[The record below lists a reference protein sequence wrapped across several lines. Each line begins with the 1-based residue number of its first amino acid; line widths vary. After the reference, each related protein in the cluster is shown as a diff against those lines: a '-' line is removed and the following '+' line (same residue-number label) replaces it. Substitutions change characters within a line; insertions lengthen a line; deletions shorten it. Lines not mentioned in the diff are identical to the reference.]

1 MKLTSKVAT
10 AVTGLV
16 FIGSSVFAQS
26 LSDAKKA
33 IDAEQYQKAKSML
46 KNLTVTQANKD
57 ENYFYLGWIYT
68 LQDYPDSAKAI
79 FEKGIAADPKSA
91 LNYAGLGAV
100 AHVEKDEATARTN
113 FDKAISLAGKNSK
126 PYVYVGRAYL
136 LTTGSNNVT
145 PANANA
151 AIAVLGKG
159 LAVNSK
165 DPELDIAM
173 GDAYRSQLK
182 SNEAYKY
189 YQDAVNLAPNSP
201 TANVAIGVL
210 WKYANN
216 FDGAESQFKKALGF
230 DPNFGPAYRE
240 WAETDLRWAQNDPS
254 KASAK
259 VKEAVDHFQ
268 KFLSLTD
275 NSEESQMRYAD
286 FLINAGDYKTL
297 QQVAQSLAS
306 SKNPNLR
313 AYRYLGY
320 AAYENGDYQASV
332 TALNK
337 WMAQAGPKRII
348 PSDYL
353 YLGRAEIGLKQDS
366 LGIQNL
372 RTAYQL
378 DSTNTDVFEEIAKSY
393 YAQKKY
399 KQAGDAYREY
409 NEKSKKPN
417 LQDYVREGISYY
429 FAFQDD
435 YYSTNPAVKAK
446 ADTSLLN
453 YASNAFTFVQTHA
466 AAPSADVALY
476 QARAVDLKETDRNNI
491 KGLAKPYYEQYIQ
504 LVTARGVTDK
514 DKKSLAEAYAYLGN
528 IYEFKEKDAAKAEEN
543 FAKARELDP
552 TNRSVLNHYQKGAA
566 KAPGKGR

>member
-10 AVTGLV
+10 TAAGLV
-16 FIGSSVFAQS
+16 FVGSSVFAQS

-68 LQDYPDSAKAI
+68 LQDYADSAKAV
-79 FEKGIAADPKSA
+79 FEKGIAVNPKSA

-100 AHVEKDEATARTN
+100 AHVEKDDATARTD
-113 FDKAISLAGKNSK
+113 FDKAISLAGKDSK
-126 PYVYVGRAYL
+126 PYVYVGKAYL
-136 LTTGSNNVT
+136 LTSGTANVSA
-145 PANANA
+145 ANANA
-151 AIAVLGKG
+151 AIAVLTKG
-159 LAVNSK
+159 LSVNTK
-165 DPELDIAM
+165 DPELDIVM

-182 SNEAYKY
+182 SSEAFKY
-189 YQDAVNLAPNSP
+189 YQDATNLAPNSP

-216 FDGAESQFKKALGF
+216 FDGAEQQFQKALSF

-259 VKEAVDHFQ
+259 VKEAVTHFQ

-297 QQVAQSLAS
+297 QTVAQGLAN

-320 AAYENGDYQASV
+320 AAYENGDYQAAV

-337 WMAQAGPKRII
+337 WMTQAGPKRII

-353 YLGRAEIGLKQDS
+353 YLGRAQVGLKQDS

-372 RTAYQL
+372 RTAYQM

-393 YAQKKY
+393 YGQKKY
-399 KQAGDAYREY
+399 KLAGDAYRQY
-409 NEKSKKPN
+409 NDKSKKPN
-417 LQDYVREGISYY
+417 LQDYVREGISYF

-435 YYSTNPAVKAK
+435 YYGANKAK
-446 ADTSLLN
+446 ADTNLLN
-453 YASNAFTFVQTHA
+453 YASNAFTYVQTHA

-504 LVTARGVTDK
+504 LVTARGVQDR

-528 IYEFKEKDAAKAEEN
+528 VYEFKEKDAAKAEEN
-543 FAKARELDP
+543 FSKARELDP
-552 TNRSVLNHYQKGAA
+552 TNQSVLNHYNKGAA
-566 KAPGKGR
+566 KAPGKGRR